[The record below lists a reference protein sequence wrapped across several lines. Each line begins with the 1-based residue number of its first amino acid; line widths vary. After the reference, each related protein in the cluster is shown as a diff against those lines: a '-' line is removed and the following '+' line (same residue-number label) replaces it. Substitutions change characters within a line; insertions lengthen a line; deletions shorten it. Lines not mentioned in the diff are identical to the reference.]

1 MPGSHPSVTRPG
13 WLVPLVI
20 LVVAAAV
27 SGGIVLRGFYH
38 QDPAATAPPSGT
50 ASERFQRPPGSTTVR
65 LTPDAALHPE
75 QASVRALVQ
84 QYFDAINAG
93 DYQRWSQTVT
103 DERVSSK
110 PESVWQQEYA
120 STTDGSAVVYR
131 ISSAG
136 TGRLRILLAFTSVQD
151 PDDAPQDFARRCI
164 RWKVVFGLTADDGRW
179 KLDAGQTAASPQK
192 DPC

>member
-1 MPGSHPSVTRPG
+1 MPGSRPPVPRPG
-13 WLVPLVI
+13 WLVPLVL
-20 LVVAAAV
+20 LVAVAAVA
-27 SGGIVLRGFYH
+27 GGIALRDFYH
-38 QDPAATAPPSGT
+38 QEPAGTAALSGT
-50 ASERFQRPPGSTTVR
+50 VDERFQRPPGSTTVR

-93 DYQRWSQTVT
+93 DYRRWSETVT

-120 STTDGSAVVYR
+120 STTDGGAVVYR

-136 TGRLRILLAFTSVQD
+136 AGRLRILLAFTSVQD
-151 PDDAPQDFARRCI
+151 PDDAPEDFARRCI
-164 RWKVVFGLTADDGRW
+164 RWKVVFGLTAEDGRW
-179 KLDAGQTAASPQK
+179 KLDAGQTASSPQK